1 MARALSRRTRTLGPG
16 VGSVL
21 EVLVRCGQRATDDVG
36 GRLADEVRIVD
47 RYGEPGGSKL
57 DKKGA
62 P

>member
-1 MARALSRRTRTLGPG
+1 M
-16 VGSVL
+16 